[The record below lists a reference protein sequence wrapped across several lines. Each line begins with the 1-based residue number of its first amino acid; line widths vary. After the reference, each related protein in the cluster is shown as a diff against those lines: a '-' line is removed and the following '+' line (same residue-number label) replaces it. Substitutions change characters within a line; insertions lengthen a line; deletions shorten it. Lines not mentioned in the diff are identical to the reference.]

1 MSQAIL
7 TALRTKLAT
16 STGSGGFFNVL
27 TSRVYLESAPGDT
40 ALPLCV
46 YSASNTRFERGMD
59 NSRTEA
65 VSVVFTAYDS
75 HANGTT
81 TLLTAMEALR
91 TLLDGVDITPANFD
105 RARCIL
111 RVRGV
116 PVFEDQIW
124 SISET
129 YEIIGQRKA

>member
-16 STGSGGFFNVL
+16 STGSGGLFNVL
-27 TSRVYLESAPGDT
+27 GSRVYLESAPGDT
-40 ALPLCV
+40 LLPLGV

-59 NSRTEA
+59 NSRTESL
-65 VSVVFTAYDS
+65 SVVFVFYDT
-75 HANGTT
+75 HANGTA
-81 TLLTAMEALR
+81 TLLTAVEALR
-91 TLLDGVDITPANFD
+91 TLLDGVDITPSNYD

-111 RVRGV
+111 RVRGA

-124 SISET
+124 SISES
-129 YEIIGQRKA
+129 YEIIGQRKP